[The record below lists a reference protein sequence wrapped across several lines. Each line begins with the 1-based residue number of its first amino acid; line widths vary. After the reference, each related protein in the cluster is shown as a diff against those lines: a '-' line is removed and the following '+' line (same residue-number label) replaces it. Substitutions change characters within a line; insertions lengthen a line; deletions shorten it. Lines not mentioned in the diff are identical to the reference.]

1 MTPLNRAAGERILQ
15 YRIIRL
21 LGKGGMGEVFLAED
35 TILRRRVA
43 LKFLTSDLKPDVTI
57 RELLLREARAAAGLD
72 HPYICKIHE
81 IGEAEGWHFIAMEY
95 VEGATIREMLS
106 AGPLPLDQ
114 VLHLSMEIVEA
125 LESAHRQDTIH
136 RDLKPANIMVSST
149 GHVKVMDFGL
159 AKRVLPEQPDQAQT
173 ASVLTQPGLIAGTP
187 AYMSPEQLR
196 NDPLDPRSDQFALG
210 VLLYEM
216 WSGQQPFQ
224 KKSFLETTFA
234 ILNDTPP
241 PLSRYRKDVPAGLE
255 RIIGKMLAK
264 DRDQRYP
271 SAKEVHDEIA
281 EVQRQTLTGGIPAP
295 RHSPILS
302 RRQAVLL
309 MLAMLLLAGG
319 SWWAYRAFYHSPQTV
334 LAFRARDWILIPD
347 FENLTGEDVFNE
359 SLHAALTMGIEQSK
373 YVNVFPRSRI
383 QETLRRMGKDRPQL
397 IDEKLGR
404 EIAIREGIKGLLVC
418 SIARVGDTYSL
429 TARLLAPNTQLTAL
443 TEVSRA
449 SNKNDVLR
457 ALDDLAKRIRKR
469 LGESLSG
476 MGEPNLAL
484 PQATT
489 ASLEALKLFAMSR
502 HPTAGRKGTDL
513 LEQAVQLDPNFAL
526 AHADLGVDY
535 YIAAN
540 RPLGEEHFKK
550 ALTLLNRLT
559 LKEQLWI
566 RAVVEDWRGN
576 RDEAISDYESY
587 VAQYPDALDGWFRLG
602 WARMI
607 TGRSEQAIQAFQ
619 KVLEIDPKNS
629 GARVN
634 IATAYKGLRKPADA
648 LANYQK
654 AFALNPEDL
663 YGMYVNHEYGFTL
676 VEMGKLQDAEETFDK
691 MLSRDAARKARGHR
705 SLALLRMYQ
714 GKYEAAIPHLKE
726 AILIDKALQSPLSEL
741 RDRLF
746 LARVYRLKGIRA
758 GFEGELHAASQIHA
772 TTAMSPDWSLYLG
785 TIYARE
791 GKLPEARLVLEK
803 AERAVS
809 DTLAISSVN
818 RDARRDRACVETLK
832 AEVELAHSK
841 SAHVTETLEVANRL
855 FPDPS
860 TLEPLAYAYWK
871 LGHQE
876 EAARKY
882 KELAETPRLGSESQ
896 EDWILAHY
904 QLGKLYQQG
913 GDIDSARR
921 YYERFL
927 LLWKDG
933 DLDLPAI
940 VDARKQLTRLPRA

>member
-1 MTPLNRAAGERILQ
+1 MTPLHPAAGERILQ

-35 TILRRRVA
+35 TILQRRVA
-43 LKFLTSDLKPDVTI
+43 LKFLTSDLKPDATI
-57 RELLLREARAAAGLD
+57 PKLLLREARAAAGLD
-72 HPYICKIHE
+72 HPYICKVHE
-81 IGEAEGWHFIAMEY
+81 VGEAEGWHFIAMEY
-95 VEGATIREMLS
+95 VEGSTIREMLS
-106 AGPLPLDQ
+106 AGPVPLDQ
-114 VLHLSMEIVEA
+114 ILHIWMEIVEA
-125 LESAHRQDTIH
+125 LDSAHRQDTIH

-159 AKRVLPEQPDQAQT
+159 AKRVLPEEPDQSQT
-173 ASVLTQPGLIAGTP
+173 ASVLTQPGIITGTP

-210 VLLYEM
+210 VMLYEM
-216 WSGQQPFQ
+216 LTGQQPFQ
-224 KKSFLETTFA
+224 KKSFLETTVA
-234 ILNDTPP
+234 ILNDTPA
-241 PLSRYRKDVPAGLE
+241 PLARYRKDVPAGLE
-255 RIIGKMLAK
+255 RIIAKMLAK

-281 EVQRQTLTGGIPAP
+281 EVQRQTMTGGIPP
-295 RHSPILS
+295 PLHRTILS
-302 RRQAVLL
+302 RRQAVLVL
-309 MLAMLLLAGG
+309 VLLLLGG
-319 SWWAYRAFYHSPQTV
+319 GLWWFYQAFYHSPQTV

-347 FENLTGEDVFNE
+347 FENRTGEDVFNE

-383 QETLRRMGKDRPQL
+383 QETLRRMGQDRPQL

-502 HPTAGRKGTDL
+502 HPKAGQKGTDL

-535 YIAAN
+535 YIASN

-607 TGRSEQAIQAFQ
+607 TGRSEQAVQAFQ

-634 IATAYKGLRKPADA
+634 IATAYKGLKKPAEA
-648 LANYQK
+648 VANYQK

-663 YGMYVNHEYGFTL
+663 YGVFVNHEYGFTL
-676 VEMGKLQDAEETFDK
+676 VELGKLQDAEETFGK
-691 MLSRDAARKARGHR
+691 MLSRDAAKKARGHR
-705 SLALLRMYQ
+705 SLALLSMYQ

-726 AILIDKALQSPLSEL
+726 AILLNKSLQSPLSEL

-758 GFEGELHAASQIHA
+758 GFEAELHAASQIHA

-791 GKLPEARLVLEK
+791 GRFQEARLVSEK
-803 AERAVS
+803 AERAIG
-809 DTLAISSVN
+809 DTTASSSVN
-818 RDARRDRACVETLK
+818 RDARRDRAVVETLK

-841 SAHVTETLEVANRL
+841 PARVTESLEVAYRL
-855 FPDPS
+855 FPDPI
-860 TLEPLAYAYWK
+860 TLEPLAYAYRK
-871 LGHQE
+871 LGYQD

-904 QLGKLYQQG
+904 QLGKLFQQA
-913 GDIDSARR
+913 GDLDNARR

-927 LLWKDG
+927 LIWKDG
-933 DLDLPAI
+933 DPDLPAI
-940 VDARKQLTRLPRA
+940 VDAKKQLIRLPRS